1 MDTAARARLPS
12 SGPTWGRFHTRSQ
25 QTAPLPAAGS
35 QGFSVTTSDLRFEFG
50 ANWKH
55 FAEVSLNEARIASAV
70 QSLRDLLALD
80 SLRGRTFLD
89 IGCGSGLFS
98 LAACR
103 LEADRVIG
111 FDFDADS
118 VRTSQW
124 LRERE
129 KVPEH
134 RWCIAQGSVLDEGFM
149 AKLPQVAILYSWGVL
164 HHTGRMWDA
173 IDAAAAKVAPGGR
186 FAISIYNKVERKPD
200 SSAMWWRIKRFYNRS
215 PGFVRGLMETAYLT
229 NHAVTRLVTL
239 RNPFRAYTEQA
250 GDGRRGMDF
259 RHDVRDWLG
268 GFPYEYAT
276 AGELF
281 EYVRRKHGF
290 QLERLRSGEGNAC
303 NEFLFV
309 RPASL

>member
-1 MDTAARARLPS
+1 M
-12 SGPTWGRFHTRSQ
+12 
-25 QTAPLPAAGS
+25 PAEEIRYG
-35 QGFSVTTSDLRFEFG
+35 FG

-55 FAEVSLNEARIASAV
+55 YVEVSLNEERIAHAV
-70 QSLRDLLALD
+70 QSLRELLALD
-80 SLRGRTFLD
+80 DLKGRDFLD

-103 LEADRVIG
+103 LGADRVTS

-124 LRERE
+124 LRSRE
-129 KVPEH
+129 QVSEA
-134 RWCIAQGSVLDEGFM
+134 RWSIRQGSVLDPDFM
-149 AKLPQVAILYSWGVL
+149 ATLPQVGVLYSWGVL

-173 IDAAAAKVAPGGR
+173 IDAAAAKVLPGGR
-186 FAISIYNKVERKPD
+186 FAISIYNRVERKPD
-200 SSAMWWRIKRFYNRS
+200 SSAMWWKIKRAYNRS
-215 PGFVRGLMETAYLT
+215 PRFVRGLMETAYVA
-229 NHAVTRLVTL
+229 NHAATRIVTL
-239 RNPFRAYTEQA
+239 RNPFRVYTDQA
-250 GDGRRGMDF
+250 GAGRRGMDF
-259 RHDVRDWLG
+259 MHDVRDWLG

-290 QLERLRSGEGNAC
+290 VLERLRTGDGNIC

-309 RPASL
+309 RPAGA

>member
-1 MDTAARARLPS
+1 MAT
-12 SGPTWGRFHTRSQ
+12 Q
-25 QTAPLPAAGS
+25 E
-35 QGFSVTTSDLRFEFG
+35 LRYGFG

-55 FAEVSLNEARIASAV
+55 YVEMSLNEARIASAV
-70 QSLRDLLALD
+70 QSLRDLLELET
-80 SLRGRTFLD
+80 LRGQTFLD

-98 LAACR
+98 LAARR
-103 LEADRVIG
+103 LGADRVIS

-118 VRTSQW
+118 VRTSEW

-129 KVPEH
+129 KIPESCWTIS
-134 RWCIAQGSVLDEGFM
+134 RGSVLDAAFM
-149 AKLPQVAILYSWGVL
+149 TTIPQVGILYSWGVL

-173 IDAAAAKVAPGGR
+173 IDAAAAKLAPGGR
-186 FAISIYNKVERKPD
+186 LAISIYNRVERKPD
-200 SSAMWWRIKRFYNRS
+200 SSAMWWKIKRLYNQS
-215 PGFVRGLMETAYLT
+215 PGVVRGLMEATYIA
-229 NHAVTRLVTL
+229 NHAVTRLITL
-239 RNPFRAYTEQA
+239 RNPLRSYTDQA
-250 GDGRRGMDF
+250 GAGRRGMDF

-290 QLERLRSGEGNAC
+290 VLERLRTGDGNIC

-309 RPASL
+309 RPGSS

>member
-1 MDTAARARLPS
+1 M
-12 SGPTWGRFHTRSQ
+12 
-25 QTAPLPAAGS
+25 
-35 QGFSVTTSDLRFEFG
+35 VTSELRYGFG

-55 FAEVSLNEARIASAV
+55 YAETSLNEARVENAV
-70 QSLRDLLALD
+70 RSLRDLLTIET
-80 SLRGRTFLD
+80 LRGETFMD

-103 LEADRVIG
+103 LDAARVVS
-111 FDFDADS
+111 FDFDPDS

-124 LRERE
+124 LRERDRI
-129 KVPEH
+129 PES
-134 RWCIAQGSVLDEGFM
+134 RWTIQQGSVLDPAFM
-149 AKLPQVAILYSWGVL
+149 AGLPQVAVLYSWGVL

-186 FAISIYNKVERKPD
+186 FAISIYNRVERKPD
-200 SSAMWWRIKRFYNRS
+200 SSAMWWQVKRFYNRS
-215 PGFVRGLMETAYLT
+215 PGFVRGLMETAYIA
-229 NHAVTRLVTL
+229 NHAATRLITL
-239 RNPFRAYTEQA
+239 RNPFRAWADQT

-281 EYVRRKHGF
+281 DYVRRKHGF
-290 QLERLRSGEGNAC
+290 QLEHLRTGDGTIC

-309 RPASL
+309 RPADA

>member
-1 MDTAARARLPS
+1 MATPE
-12 SGPTWGRFHTRSQ
+12 
-25 QTAPLPAAGS
+25 
-35 QGFSVTTSDLRFEFG
+35 LRYGFG
-50 ANWKH
+50 ANWKR
-55 FAEVSLNEARIASAV
+55 FVAVSFNEARIASAV
-70 QSLRDLLALD
+70 RSLQDLLALE
-80 SLRGRTFLD
+80 SLHGQTFLD

-103 LEADRVIG
+103 LNAASVIS

-129 KVPEH
+129 NVPES
-134 RWCIAQGSVLDEGFM
+134 RWSIAQGSVLDPAFM
-149 AKLPQVAILYSWGVL
+149 AAIPPVAILYSWGVL

-186 FAISIYNKVERKPD
+186 FAISIYNRVERKPD
-200 SSAMWWRIKRFYNRS
+200 SSAMWWKIKRFYNRS
-215 PGFVRGLMETAYLT
+215 PGFVRGLMETAYIA
-229 NHAVTRLVTL
+229 NHAATRLITL
-239 RNPFRAYTEQA
+239 RNPFRAYVDQA
-250 GDGRRGMDF
+250 GAGRRGMDF

-281 EYVRRKHGF
+281 EYVHGKHGF
-290 QLERLRSGEGNAC
+290 QLERLRTGDGNIC
-303 NEFLFV
+303 NEFLFL
-309 RPASL
+309 RPARA

>member
-1 MDTAARARLPS
+1 MGTPE
-12 SGPTWGRFHTRSQ
+12 
-25 QTAPLPAAGS
+25 
-35 QGFSVTTSDLRFEFG
+35 LRFGFG

-55 FAEVSLNEARIASAV
+55 YAEVSLNEARIANAV

-80 SLRGRTFLD
+80 SLRGRALLD

-103 LEADRVIG
+103 LEAERVIS
-111 FDFDADS
+111 FDLDADS

-129 KVPEH
+129 KIPEH
-134 RWCIAQGSVLDEGFM
+134 RWSISQGSVLDPGFM
-149 AKLPQVAILYSWGVL
+149 AKIPTVEILYSWGVL

-186 FAISIYNKVERKPD
+186 FAISIYNRVERKPD
-200 SSAMWWRIKRFYNRS
+200 SSAMWWKIKRLYNRS
-215 PGFVRGLMETAYLT
+215 PGLVRGMMETAYIA
-229 NHAVTRLVTL
+229 NHAATRLMTL
-239 RNPFRAYTEQA
+239 RNPFRAYADPA
-250 GDGRRGMDF
+250 GAGRRGMDF

-268 GFPYEYAT
+268 GFPYEYAS

-290 QLERLRSGEGNAC
+290 VLEHLRTGDGNMC

>member
-1 MDTAARARLPS
+1 M
-12 SGPTWGRFHTRSQ
+12 
-25 QTAPLPAAGS
+25 
-35 QGFSVTTSDLRFEFG
+35 TTDELRYGFG

-55 FAEVSLNEARIASAV
+55 YVEVSLNEERIEHAV
-70 QSLRDLLALD
+70 RSLRDLLGLD
-80 SLRGRTFLD
+80 DLTGRVFLD

-103 LEADRVIG
+103 LGAEQVIS

-124 LRERE
+124 LRSRERIGE
-129 KVPEH
+129 S
-134 RWCIAQGSVLDEGFM
+134 RWRISQGSVLDPAFM
-149 AKLPQVAILYSWGVL
+149 ATIPPVEVLYSWGVL

-186 FAISIYNKVERKPD
+186 FAISIYNRVERKPD
-200 SSAMWWRIKRFYNRS
+200 SSAMWWKIKRMYNRS
-215 PGFVRGLMETAYLT
+215 PGLVRGLMEAAYVT
-229 NHAVTRLVTL
+229 NHALTRLVTL
-239 RNPFRAYTEQA
+239 RNPLRVYTDRAGA
-250 GDGRRGMDF
+250 GRRGMDF
-259 RHDVRDWLG
+259 MHDVRDWLG

-290 QLERLRSGEGNAC
+290 VLERLRTGDGNIC

-309 RPASL
+309 RPSGS